1 MFNNIDVRKLITKPL
16 VKFGNLLY
24 DFFLEELYKIS
35 ENSDLKTIENKLQE
49 YIDFDR
55 FS

>member
-16 VKFGNLLY
+16 IKIGDLLY
-24 DFFLEELYKIS
+24 DFFLQELNKIS
-35 ENSDLKTIENKLQE
+35 ENSGLKTIENKLQE